1 MTDLMTAF
9 AEFDE
14 SVTVNNVERS
24 KEIDYDK
31 YVGALNQYAT
41 DRLGL
46 KDGQYVLLKP
56 VYLHGDKIHSLIFN
70 ICKDGKRYSARLKR
84 RISLGIRD
92 REGKR
97 WLSMLKKAYEIA
109 ISEPAV
115 GLDPKL
121 VYMKYW
127 RSSNRNHLRMTF
139 GIGDTEMII
148 NAKGIISAHGIKEDL
163 LKIIYELNK
172 RGL

>member
-1 MTDLMTAF
+1 MTDLLSEF
-9 AEFDE
+9 AEFEDGM
-14 SVTVNNVERS
+14 VIKDVERS

-31 YVGALNQYAT
+31 YVKALNEYAT

-70 ICKDGKRYSARLKR
+70 ICKNGRRYSARLKR

-92 REGKR
+92 REGER
-97 WLSMLKKAYEIA
+97 WLSMLNKAYEIA

-121 VYMKYW
+121 EKMKYW
-127 RSSNRNHLRMTF
+127 KSSNRNCLRMTF
-139 GIGDTEMII
+139 GIDDTEITI
-148 NAKGIISAHGIKEDL
+148 NAKGVVSAHGDKEYL
-163 LKIIYELNK
+163 LKIIHELNK